1 MAVDLPI
8 TGFSGIGAL
17 PALGINSQRSE
28 GGLVITSRRAD
39 PYWSGRLTSGPLS
52 STGDN
57 ERASLIA
64 WLYNTVELNLRV
76 DWVHP
81 RHRLPRA
88 YTAATWPMVGNASLV
103 DVPDLRTIVVSGLT
117 DGLVL
122 QRGDRLSIMQ
132 DDIIIHRWI
141 SADLVVSSAISQSI
155 ALTPRLPIGVLAPA
169 AAVVLED
176 PKMRF
181 MIVPESWRD
190 SAGESYGPSPISF
203 DIQEALR

>member
-8 TGFSGIGAL
+8 TGFSGIGVL

-52 STGDN
+52 SAGDN

-64 WLYNTVELNLRV
+64 WLHNTVELNLRV

-81 RHRLPRA
+81 RHRLPRH
-88 YTAATWPMVGNASLV
+88 YTAGTWPMVGNASLV
-103 DVPDLRTIVVSGLT
+103 DVPDLRTIVVSDLPV
-117 DGLVL
+117 GLVL
-122 QRGDRLSIMQ
+122 KGGDRLSIIQ
-132 DDIIIHRWI
+132 GDIIVHRWLA
-141 SADLVVSSAISQSI
+141 ADLVVSSSLNQTIV
-155 ALTPRLPIGVLAPA
+155 LTPRLPIGVLAPG
-169 AAVVLED
+169 AAVVLKD

-190 SAGESYGPSPISF
+190 SAGESYAPSPVSF
-203 DIQEALR
+203 DVQEALR